1 MALRTNGTTR
11 GGADQV
17 PALEPSEDLLREM
30 LRGLVQETIQQE
42 FETFMGAGPFE
53 RAEGRRG
60 WRNGSKPR
68 TLRTRVG
75 TLALRIPKDRAGLF
89 QPSLFER
96 YERTEKALVAA
107 LMEMYVQ
114 GVSTRKVS
122 AIVEQLCG
130 HTISASAVS
139 TITKRLDAEVEA
151 WRRRSL
157 AGRSYAYLVIDAHY
171 ERVRREGSVRS
182 TAVLWV
188 VGVSDEGY
196 REHLGLWS
204 GSSESRES
212 WGAVFED
219 LIKRGLEGVEYVVS
233 DEHLGLLHA
242 LRRYFPN
249 AAHQRCTVH
258 YLRNMRTLV
267 SSRERQAMVTTA
279 LKDAWTAPTRAE
291 AEARLQRLLDAVRS
305 ELPRLTEWLEESF
318 GDTLA
323 FYALPAGEHRRRLK
337 TTNSVE
343 HDHAEVR
350 RRSRVI
356 RIFPNEAALLR
367 LLGALAMERN
377 DQWLERRYLMFT
389 KDSTMEELAQVA

>member
-1 MALRTNGTTR
+1 MALHTNGSTR
-11 GGADQV
+11 AGVDQG
-17 PALEPSEDLLREM
+17 PAIPPTDDPLRDM
-30 LRGLVQETIQQE
+30 LRGLVQEAIQQE
-42 FETFMGAGPFE
+42 FETFMGAGRFE
-53 RAEGRRG
+53 RAHGRRG

-75 TLALRIPKDRAGLF
+75 TLELRIPKDRAGQF

-130 HTISASAVS
+130 HTISASGVS
-139 TITKRLDAEVEA
+139 AITKRLDSEVEA

-157 AGRSYAYLVIDAHY
+157 AGRSYPILVIDAHY

-188 VGVSDEGY
+188 VGVSEEGY
-196 REHLGLWS
+196 REHLGLWT

-219 LIKRGLEGVEYVVS
+219 LTKRGLQGVEYVVS
-233 DEHLGLLHA
+233 DEHLGLVAA

-249 AAHQRCTVH
+249 AEHQRCTVH
-258 YLRNMRTLV
+258 YLRNMRALV
-267 SSRERQAMVTTA
+267 SSRERQAMITTA
-279 LKDAWTAPTRAE
+279 LKDAWTAPTRPE
-291 AEARLQRLLDAVRS
+291 AEARLQRLLDAARS
-305 ELPRLTEWLEESF
+305 ELPRLADWLEETF

-323 FYALPAGEHRRRLK
+323 FYALPEGEPRRRLK
-337 TTNSVE
+337 TTNGVE

-350 RRSRVI
+350 RRSNVI
-356 RIFPNEAALLR
+356 RIFPNELALVR

-377 DQWLERRYLMFT
+377 DQWLERKYLTFT
-389 KDSTMEELAQVA
+389 KDSKMEELAQVA